1 MDSFEDLLFGLFNNN
16 RDTLDIIGND
26 IVGDYTID
34 TCDTLDAGY
43 ETAIWKNGGEIVIV
57 QRYPDKN
64 AAEKGHAIWCGI
76 CELNPTKI
84 YSVQTERYEI
94 L

>member
-16 RDTLDIIGND
+16 RDLSDLVDRDII
-26 IVGDYTID
+26 GDYTID
-34 TCDTLDAGY
+34 TCYTIDQGY
-43 ETAIWKNGGEIVIV
+43 ETAIWKGGGDIVIV
-57 QRYPDKN
+57 QRYPDRKL
-64 AAEKGHAIWCGI
+64 AESGHKVWCAVCI
-76 CELNPTKI
+76 TKPEQV